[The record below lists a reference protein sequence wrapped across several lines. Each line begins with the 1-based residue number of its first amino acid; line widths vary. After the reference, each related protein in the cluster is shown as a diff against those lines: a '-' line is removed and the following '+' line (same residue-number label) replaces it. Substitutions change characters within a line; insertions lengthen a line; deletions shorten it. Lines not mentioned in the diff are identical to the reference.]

1 MTVYLIYKEDAW
13 HSKGSGELLR
23 VADNLEKCYA
33 TAEANGASEDQIRDL
48 RAISGKVNVAEKITS
63 LILKHGRL
71 HNEIQSSYR
80 GNVK

>member
-1 MTVYLIYKEDAW
+1 MTVYLIYKENAW

-48 RAISGKVNVAEKITS
+48 RNIGQKSM
-63 LILKHGRL
+63 
-71 HNEIQSSYR
+71 
-80 GNVK
+80 